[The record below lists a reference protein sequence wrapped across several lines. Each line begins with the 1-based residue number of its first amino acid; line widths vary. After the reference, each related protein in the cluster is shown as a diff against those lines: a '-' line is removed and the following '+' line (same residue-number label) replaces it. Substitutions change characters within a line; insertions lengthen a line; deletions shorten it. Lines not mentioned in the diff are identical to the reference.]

1 MAREGCA
8 CAAKGGVGLEE
19 LEKVMAPYFKS

>member
-1 MAREGCA
+1 MAHEERRA
-8 CAAKGGVGLEE
+8 VKGGVSLEE